1 MKYRLFYTG
10 LCSTPWTV
18 GLLNVT
24 TGEKIHEISVDC
36 ENSKDSVIKYKKFTG
51 ILKRK
56 YQSLLT
62 P

>member
-1 MKYRLFYTG
+1 MKYMLFYTG

-36 ENSKDSVIKYKKFTG
+36 EKSKDSRIKYNKFMD

-56 YQSLLT
+56 YESLLN
-62 P
+62 